1 VLAMLKS
8 GLFQRYCL
16 WCLLAQSAFRASV
29 KATLVQVSVDSTG
42 ASHGHSSSRTHRSR
56 LLRSSAGREEREHYD
71 LLIVIPASAE
81 RDQQRMDAVRETWTL
96 DIDPETHQ
104 CARCQSNR
112 TVKYLFLL
120 GNEAADEAPEKDVAI
135 LRRCSSD
142 YDHLAHKVRQGI
154 RYAVTHYSFHLLLKA
169 DTDSWIF
176 LDRLIDFAE
185 GHRLFSRSG
194 VHAGEIRRRGKPQTY
209 AGAQNRDEVFSQLTS
224 QDTYPVYTPG
234 CGYLLT
240 RDLCNY
246 ISLLSE
252 DQGGK
257 DKSGSGMQDSTL
269 PGLTELPQ
277 EDVAVGFWL
286 EAVEHQR
293 LSMPLSI
300 FGDACRKSDGDSY
313 VLDHYVSK
321 EQMRQR
327 WRNLQQSGDPCR
339 EEAAL

>member
-1 VLAMLKS
+1 MLKS

-16 WCLLAQSAFRASV
+16 WCLLAPCAFRASV

-42 ASHGHSSSRTHRSR
+42 ASHGHRSSRTHRSR
-56 LLRSSAGREEREHYD
+56 WLRREEREHYD

-120 GNEAADEAPEKDVAI
+120 GNEAADEAPEKDIAI

-252 DQGGK
+252 DQDGRNQ
-257 DKSGSGMQDSTL
+257 QDSAL

-300 FGDACRKSDGDSY
+300 FGDACRKSEGESF
-313 VLDHYVSK
+313 VLDHYVSQ
-321 EQMRQR
+321 EQMRHR

-339 EEAAL
+339 GEAAL